1 MEKIIIKPGERTPY
15 VEFDFP
21 KGYLLMRGESY
32 PEDAAAFFGPLL
44 QSLREFIG
52 GLDGGAVVMDL
63 EMSYFNSSSA
73 KALMNLFLLLE
84 KAAQE
89 GVSVTINWRYHEGD
103 DTIQESGEDFA
114 EDFEKAVF
122 NLCPIAEKN

>member
-1 MEKIIIKPGERTPY
+1 MEKIVIEPGERTPY

-21 KGYLLMRGESY
+21 RRHLLLKGESY

-73 KALMNLFLLLE
+73 KALMNLFLMLE
-84 KAAQE
+84 KAAQQ
-89 GVSVTINWRYHEGD
+89 GVPVTINWRYHEGD
-103 DTIQESGEDFA
+103 DTIQESGEDFS
-114 EDFEKAVF
+114 EDFEKAQF
-122 NLCPIAEKN
+122 NLFPMG